1 LASINVTSL
10 SGRPQRFF
18 PPFLLAAANSAPS
31 ILTVE
36 YCVLLTLLTSAFSNL
51 KAPGDKNLG
60 GFVGGARTDGVQD
73 GLERSVVVGRAI
85 GGPAGGKPVVVEGV
99 EGRSAGTEDVLE
111 AGEWAWRR
119 VTQRAAHRLP
129 TDNDRAQSRCG
140 QFAEVEATAL

>member
-1 LASINVTSL
+1 M
-10 SGRPQRFF
+10 
-18 PPFLLAAANSAPS
+18 
-31 ILTVE
+31 
-36 YCVLLTLLTSAFSNL
+36 
-51 KAPGDKNLG
+51 
-60 GFVGGARTDGVQD
+60 GGARTDGVQD